1 MVIFETLADASRR
14 RILELLRAGER
25 PVAVLVKELGMTQ
38 PAVSR
43 HLRVLRE
50 AGLVEARV
58 DAQRRIYRLRADS
71 LRELDAW
78 LEPYRLPWSGRLEIG
93 RASCR
98 ERGVAA

>member
-78 LEPYRLPWSGRLEIG
+78 LEPYRLLWSGRLDDPEHHLNQM
-93 RASCR
+93 
-98 ERGVAA
+98 EEK

>member
-58 DAQRRIYRLRADS
+58 DAQRRIYQLRADS

-78 LEPYRLPWSGRLEIG
+78 LEPYRLLWSGRLDDLEHHLNQM
-93 RASCR
+93 
-98 ERGVAA
+98 EEK

>member
-1 MVIFETLADASRR
+1 MEIFETLADASRR

-25 PVAVLVKELGMTQ
+25 PVGVLVGELGMSQ

-58 DAQRRIYRLRADS
+58 DAQRRLYRLRADS

-78 LEPYRLPWSGRLEIG
+78 LEPYRSLWSGRLDDLEHHLNQMEG
-93 RASCR
+93 K
-98 ERGVAA
+98 

>member
-78 LEPYRLPWSGRLEIG
+78 LEPFRQLWSGRLDDLEHHLNQMEG
-93 RASCR
+93 K
-98 ERGVAA
+98 